1 MKRADYCV
9 IGIGRFGIK
18 VATKL
23 KELGYN
29 ILILDKNKEKINVE
43 AKRFDYAIHLDATDI
58 MSLSDVG
65 INNFDTVILSVSS
78 IEESI
83 IIATN
88 LRELKVK
95 NIIARA
101 KNDVHKRVLKTFGVK
116 EAVIPEEIVGENVA
130 MRVVHSINSEI
141 ISIDEDISLVRVYAT
156 SKDVIN
162 KKLIDLNIRNNS
174 RANIISITREYKN
187 IYPIGPDTMIL
198 KNDLVTAACG
208 NNDINRFLNLMSSDR
223 KEK

>member
-18 VATKL
+18 VASKL
-23 KELGYN
+23 KELGCKV
-29 ILILDKNKEKINVE
+29 LILDKSKEKINLE
-43 AKRFDYAIHLDATDI
+43 AKRFDFAIHLDATDI
-58 MSLSDVG
+58 MSLADVA

-141 ISIDEDISLVRVYAT
+141 ISIDEDISLVRVYAS
-156 SKDVIN
+156 SKDVVN
-162 KKLIDLNIRNNS
+162 KKLIDVDVRNKTK
-174 RANIISITREYKN
+174 ANIISITREYKS
-187 IYPIGPDTMIL
+187 IYPITSDTVIL
-198 KNDLVTAACG
+198 KNDLITAAC
-208 NNDINRFLNLMSSDR
+208 NNADISKFLKLMSSDNS
-223 KEK
+223 

>member
-18 VATKL
+18 VASKL
-23 KELGYN
+23 KELGCKV
-29 ILILDKNKEKINVE
+29 LILDKNKEKINLE

-58 MSLSDVG
+58 MSLADVA
-65 INNFDTVILSVSS
+65 INNFGTVILSVSS

-141 ISIDEDISLVRVYAT
+141 ISIDEDISLVRVYAS
-156 SKDVIN
+156 SKDVVN
-162 KKLIDLNIRNNS
+162 KKLIDIDVRNKS
-174 RANIISITREYKN
+174 KANIISITREYKN
-187 IYPIGPDTMIL
+187 IYPITAETMIL
-198 KNDLVTAACG
+198 KNDLITAAC
-208 NNDINRFLNLMSSDR
+208 NNADISKFLKLMSSDNS
-223 KEK
+223 

>member
-18 VATKL
+18 VASKL
-23 KELGYN
+23 KELGCKV
-29 ILILDKNKEKINVE
+29 LILDKSKEKINLE
-43 AKRFDYAIHLDATDI
+43 AKRFDFAIHLDATDI
-58 MSLSDVG
+58 MSLADVA

-141 ISIDEDISLVRVYAT
+141 ISIDEDISLVRVYAS
-156 SKDVIN
+156 SKDVVN
-162 KKLIDLNIRNNS
+162 KKLIDIDVRNKTK
-174 RANIISITREYKN
+174 ANIISITREYKS
-187 IYPIGPDTMIL
+187 IYPITADTVIL
-198 KNDLVTAACG
+198 KNDLITAAC
-208 NNDINRFLNLMSSDR
+208 NNADISKFLKLMSSDNS
-223 KEK
+223 